1 MSSFVLLRF
10 AVYVDGTMATF
21 FWPCSSRLPAGR
33 GHTERSVF
41 DFLGENFVIF
51 ANFRGGNRDCSTFG
65 GLGDEFLAGG

>member
-41 DFLGENFVIF
+41 DFLGENFVVF
-51 ANFRGGNRDCSTFG
+51 ANFRGIAALLG
-65 GLGDEFLAGG
+65 GWAMSFWLEDDS